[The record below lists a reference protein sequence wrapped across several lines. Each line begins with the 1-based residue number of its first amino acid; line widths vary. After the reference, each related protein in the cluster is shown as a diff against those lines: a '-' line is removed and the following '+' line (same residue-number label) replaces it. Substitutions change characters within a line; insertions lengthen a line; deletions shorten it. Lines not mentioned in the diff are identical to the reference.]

1 MNWIPLND
9 KNQISEIK
17 NHVNPSIIFKHST
30 RCNIS
35 AFALKMFE
43 RSWEDKM
50 DIKCY
55 FLDIL
60 NHRELSNFIA
70 EEFKVHHESPQLILI
85 NQGECILDA
94 SHGDISATEVMEVLS
109 YNFKSSNTS
118 L

>member
-1 MNWIPLND
+1 MNWIPLTD

-17 NHVNPSIIFKHST
+17 NQVNPSIIFKHST

-70 EEFKVHHESPQLILI
+70 EEFKVHHESPQLLLI
-85 NQGECILDA
+85 KKAECILDA
-94 SHGDISATEVMEVLS
+94 SHSDISAAEVFEVLES
-109 YNFKSSNTS
+109 NYNSFSK
-118 L
+118 

>member
-1 MNWIPLND
+1 MNWIPLID

-55 FLDIL
+55 TMYATVMVKP
-60 NHRELSNFIA
+60 HKFID
-70 EEFKVHHESPQLILI
+70 
-85 NQGECILDA
+85 G
-94 SHGDISATEVMEVLS
+94 G
-109 YNFKSSNTS
+109 
-118 L
+118 